1 MLSYSKDVVAEIDL
15 FIAEQMY
22 SVCLWKCRGMMVAL
36 NPCTKP
42 MKEKVYFSLVFLLK
56 RKPDLGNASHL
67 NLYTI
72 DGGVFIDRSNET
84 EEFEELLFESEE
96 GWTIF

>member
-1 MLSYSKDVVAEIDL
+1 MEMQGHDG
-15 FIAEQMY
+15 
-22 SVCLWKCRGMMVAL
+22 SVE
-36 NPCTKP
+36 P
-42 MKEKVYFSLVFLLK
+42 MHSTNEGEGLVFLLR

-96 GWTIF
+96 GWTMF

>member
-1 MLSYSKDVVAEIDL
+1 ML
-15 FIAEQMY
+15 
-22 SVCLWKCRGMMVAL
+22 R
-36 NPCTKP
+36 
-42 MKEKVYFSLVFLLK
+42 

-84 EEFEELLFESEE
+84 EEFEELFVRRQSF
-96 GWTIF
+96 WPRV